1 LVFFNEGVFG
11 RGCESEI
18 GRGVVMVGGDRGV
31 MEVKVVC
38 SDVCRVV
45 PFRIFVSKGFY
56 FIPKR
61 FKTFTRVNVFE
72 VTGYFF

>member
-1 LVFFNEGVFG
+1 
-11 RGCESEI
+11 
-18 GRGVVMVGGDRGV
+18 MVGGDRGV

-45 PFRIFVSKGFY
+45 AFRIFVSKGFY

-61 FKTFTRVNVFE
+61 FKTFTRVNVFD
-72 VTGYFF
+72 VTGDFFINFMVNFEGQRGGFFNFV